1 MANKKKDN
9 LKEIDPLWQLVFK
22 LENQRHELL
31 QDMGEFE
38 IRQEI
43 LQNELKDI
51 ETQIN
56 CLNYISDALEELHNR
71 IFERDGAPD

>member
-1 MANKKKDN
+1 MANRKKDY

-38 IRQEI
+38 IRQEL

-56 CLNYISDALEELHNR
+56 CLTYISDAIEELHNR